1 VSAPAGSGSAV
12 KLLIRHRTRYR
23 YSAPVKESFNEL
35 RLQPVSNEHQ
45 TCEDFQLCIEPQVAV
60 RRYLDFYRNWV
71 HHFDLAAPHTALV
84 VESRTRV
91 TTNRANWLDPDAT
104 PMPLT
109 RLPELARMERC
120 FDYLQS
126 SDQIGSDPAVWR
138 LAVDATAGQT
148 DLWQAA
154 QALNR
159 FVHSHLTYTPRSTH
173 ATTHMR
179 DALAARVGVCQDF
192 AHVLIGMCRSLQIPA
207 LYVSGYLCTPGAQA
221 SHAWAEVFLPD
232 IGWRSLDPTHARQP
246 DERYVK
252 IAVGRDYADV
262 PPTRGHYKGVTQR
275 TMDVDVSVEEILGE
289 G

>member
-1 VSAPAGSGSAV
+1 M
-12 KLLIRHRTRYR
+12 KLLIHHRTRYR
-23 YSAPVKESFNEL
+23 YATPVKESFNEL

-45 TCEDFQLCIEPQVAV
+45 TCEDFQLRVEPAAAI

-71 HHFDLAAPHTALV
+71 HHFDLAPPHTELLI
-84 VESRTRV
+84 ESRVRV
-91 TTNRANWLDPDAT
+91 VTNPANWLDLAAT
-104 PMPLT
+104 PLPLSRVT
-109 RLPELARMERC
+109 ELARLERC
-120 FDYLQS
+120 YDYLMS
-126 SDQIGSDPAVWR
+126 SDYVELEPAIWR
-138 LAVDATAGQT
+138 LALDATVGQT
-148 DLWQAA
+148 DVWQAA

-159 FVHSHLTYTPRSTH
+159 FVHGHLTYTPQSTD
-173 ATTHMR
+173 AKTHMR

-192 AHVLIGMCRSLQIPA
+192 AHVLIGLCRSLQIPA

-232 IGWRSLDPTHARQP
+232 IGWRALDPTHARQP

-275 TMDVDVSVEEILGE
+275 TMEVDVKVEEIV
-289 G
+289 